1 MMADRQVNRF
11 VEVSIFLEEDSIE
24 IFLIKYNI
32 EYIRSQEYLI
42 LLTTYKTYIFLTKGN
57 RFCSL
62 AKRCGLLFLV
72 YLVQLLPPLALLLTD
87 PCLHRSQAP
96 QILCHLFLLT

>member
-42 LLTTYKTYIFLTKGN
+42 LLTTYKPIYFLQRETDFVRWLKDVVYC
-57 RFCSL
+57 F
-62 AKRCGLLFLV
+62 LF
-72 YLVQLLPPLALLLTD
+72 T
-87 PCLHRSQAP
+87 
-96 QILCHLFLLT
+96 